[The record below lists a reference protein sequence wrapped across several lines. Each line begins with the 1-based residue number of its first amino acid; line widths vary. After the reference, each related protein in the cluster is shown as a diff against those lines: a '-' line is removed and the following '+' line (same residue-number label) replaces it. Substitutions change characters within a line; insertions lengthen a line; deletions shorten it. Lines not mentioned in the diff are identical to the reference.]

1 MSEDRMSLKYVLHLT
16 APERQWLTWI
26 AKGRGERRCPARGK
40 SSATRGRPARVGRTR
55 RSRPRWTSRPAA
67 WGALAAPSRD
77 GAPGLGPVALQTGR
91 RGGSASPAVGPVHAV
106 RWPCAL
112 EFAPARPRAGRAR
125 DRGRDQLGNRAP
137 HAEKTN

>member
-1 MSEDRMSLKYVLHLT
+1 MSLKYVLHLT

-26 AKGRGERRCPARGK
+26 AKGRGERRCPTRGK

-77 GAPGLGPVALQTGR
+77 GAPGLGPGPCKLDGEGEAHLLQWAQSMP
-91 RGGSASPAVGPVHAV
+91 SAGHA
-106 RWPCAL
+106 RWSL
-112 EFAPARPRAGRAR
+112 RLPARERAAR
-125 DRGRDQLGNRAP
+125 GIV
-137 HAEKTN
+137 AEIS